1 MQPPYK
7 YTYKYIIYIF
17 LYFIRNHVARHSISY
32 SRPRLSGAFLIY
44 VVCKMSGTPK
54 SDNENVKLLLT
65 GQLWT
70 MGLYEY
76 IVCAILFPPI
86 TVLYSHM
93 FWHRGLSG
101 VWHHQTMPHYI
112 NHFKCQL
119 LIGPRTPRHFGHGQH
134 VSHSNSASSWS
145 KRLASQPASCRDYAL
160 PLSWG
165 NIKKKKHIKLIRYL
179 SLRRQ
184 SQSAQAFSS

>member
-1 MQPPYK
+1 
-7 YTYKYIIYIF
+7 
-17 LYFIRNHVARHSISY
+17 
-32 SRPRLSGAFLIY
+32 
-44 VVCKMSGTPK
+44 
-54 SDNENVKLLLT
+54 
-65 GQLWT
+65 
-70 MGLYEY
+70 
-76 IVCAILFPPI
+76 
-86 TVLYSHM
+86 
-93 FWHRGLSG
+93 
-101 VWHHQTMPHYI
+101 MPHYI

-165 NIKKKKHIKLIRYL
+165 NIKKKKTYIKLIRYL

-184 SQSAQAFSS
+184 SQSAQAFSSWSELSEFLDHSQTTFTATLRVYLSNDRLWKYEYELCHSSCFCCWVVLVLPQIRMYFFLWLCAQKE